1 MERFMRKMGICIT
14 ESQKIMDTIL
24 EKLEVL
30 IDDIERDSQL
40 TKDEI
45 YNALLKLKEEIEEHQ
60 LGREE
65 GLQWEDLD

>member
-1 MERFMRKMGICIT
+1 ME
-14 ESQKIMDTIL
+14 QIL

-45 YNALLKLKEEIEEHQ
+45 HDALCKLKEEIEEYQ
-60 LGREE
+60 LRLDE

>member
-1 MERFMRKMGICIT
+1 ME
-14 ESQKIMDTIL
+14 QIL
-24 EKLEVL
+24 EKLETL

-45 YNALLKLKEEIEEHQ
+45 HDVLLKLKEEIEDYQ
-60 LGREE
+60 LTKNE